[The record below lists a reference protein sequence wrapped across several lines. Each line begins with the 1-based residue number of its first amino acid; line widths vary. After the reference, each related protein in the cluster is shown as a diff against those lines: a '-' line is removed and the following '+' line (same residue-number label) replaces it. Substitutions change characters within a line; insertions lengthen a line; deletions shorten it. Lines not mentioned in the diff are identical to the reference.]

1 MKPMQR
7 KLFKGTLFISD
18 TLILLAGLL
27 YFFQEQLIF
36 HPQKLAKDY
45 TFSFPQPFEELN
57 IPIDEHT
64 TLNGLLFKT
73 GSPKGLIIYLHGNAG
88 SLASWGKVAKA
99 YMDLNYD
106 LFIYDYRGYGKSK
119 GTIKSETQL
128 YTDNQ
133 KVYEYLAHYKYK
145 KTIIIGYSIG
155 TGMAAQLAAT
165 YRPDLLI
172 LQAPYYSLT
181 DLVQHSV
188 PVLPTFLLKYK
199 FETFNT
205 LENCSF
211 PIILFHSDQD
221 EVIYH
226 HSSEKLLKVLKPGD
240 RLITLKGQRHNGMTD
255 NPDYL
260 KEIKNIID
268 K

>member
-1 MKPMQR
+1 MKR
-7 KLFKGTLFISD
+7 KLFKGTLFISG
-18 TLILLAGLL
+18 TLVILAALL

-36 HPQKLAKDY
+36 HPQKLAKAY

-57 IPIDEHT
+57 IPVDEYT

-73 GSPKGLIIYLHGNAG
+73 GSAKGLIIYLHGNAG
-88 SLASWGKVAKA
+88 SLASWGKVGKA
-99 YMDLNYD
+99 YTDLNYD
-106 LFIYDYRGYGKSK
+106 LFIYDYRGYGKSE

-133 KVYEYLAHYKYK
+133 KVYEYLARYKYK

-165 YRPDLLI
+165 FQPDLLI

-181 DLVQHSV
+181 DLVRHSF
-188 PVLPTFLLKYK
+188 PVLPPFLLKYK
-199 FETFNT
+199 FETFKI

-211 PIILFHSDQD
+211 PVILLHGDQD
-221 EVIYH
+221 EIIYY

-240 RLITLKGQRHNGMTD
+240 HLITLKGQGHNGMTD

-260 KEIKNIID
+260 KEIKDIIV
-268 K
+268 KE